1 MEKPYNSYSGHLKNK
16 YGYQIYR
23 VGVDAGF
30 SCPNRRG
37 KNKEG
42 GCIYCDSQG
51 ATAAWLRSLESRYN
65 HKSSFTENI
74 DSIASCTNVGFNL
87 EDVRAQ
93 IEKGRSFLE
102 RRYKAEHFAL
112 YFQSFSNTFAPVN
125 KLKEIYD
132 SSLEGYD
139 WDQFIVST
147 RPDCLDEEKVKLLA
161 SYKSSVK
168 QVCVELG
175 LQSGDE
181 EILKS
186 MNRGHSVDCFI
197 QACNLVKK
205 YNLELCVHVLLGFP
219 GEGQEQLD
227 RTIEVIRKVHPDAI
241 KIHNLNITAGTKLY
255 EKYAQGEV
263 VAPCATRHIER
274 TIYLLRRI
282 PKDIV
287 IERLICETPIHRLA
301 SPRSF
306 PDKNAYL
313 VRLEKTMNEKCVVQ
327 GDLLNNLE

>member
-1 MEKPYNSYSGHLKNK
+1 MERPYNSYSTYLKKK
-16 YGYQIYR
+16 YGYQIFR

-37 KNKEG
+37 PNKDG

-51 ATAAWLRSLESRYN
+51 ATAAWLRTSESSYN
-65 HKSSFTENI
+65 HKSSFKEDI
-74 DSIASCTNVGFNL
+74 DSSAPC
-87 EDVRAQ
+87 VRDDIRSQ
-93 IEKGRSFLE
+93 IEKGRSFLI

-112 YFQSFSNTFAPVN
+112 YLQSFSNTFAPVS

-132 SSLEGYD
+132 YALEGYD

-147 RPDCLDEEKVKLLA
+147 RPDCIDEEKVKLLA
-161 SYKSSVK
+161 SYKDRVG
-168 QVCVELG
+168 QVCIELG
-175 LQSGDE
+175 LQSGDD
-181 EILKS
+181 EILKA
-186 MNRGHSVDCFI
+186 MKRGHSVECFVK
-197 QACNLVKK
+197 ACELVKK

-219 GEGQEQLD
+219 GEDQVQLD
-227 RTIEVIRKVHPDAI
+227 RTIDVINNVHPNAV
-241 KIHNLNITAGTKLY
+241 KIHNLNITAGTELY
-255 EKYAQGEV
+255 EMYARGEIS
-263 VAPCATRHIER
+263 APCATRHIER
-274 TIYLLRRI
+274 TIYFLRRI

-313 VRLEKTMNEKCVVQ
+313 IRLEDVMKKKCVFQ
-327 GDLLNNLE
+327 GDLLY